1 MPTLTNKEARRI
13 INRIYKKEFDISS
26 VKVILSFIDRVV
38 PFFIL
43 TASVFQGIDG
53 IAQGNEQQSGQVSTD
68 LVGKWCFI
76 NLAAGT
82 SDAIT
87 NSCVT
92 LNADGT
98 FEANLDRS
106 MLPNANSFVGI
117 QDSDSGKW
125 WAKGD
130 RIFYNSSAN
139 GQGSFVFQKMNH
151 PRLENTPMIVLNGIA
166 FATASSHDPW

>member
-1 MPTLTNKEARRI
+1 M
-13 INRIYKKEFDISS
+13 NRIYKKEFDI
-26 VKVILSFIDRVV
+26 RVV
-38 PFFIL
+38 KTINTLIHRVVTFFIL
-43 TASVFQGIDG
+43 TAFFFLEIDG
-53 IAQGNEQQSGQVSTD
+53 VAQGTEQQSRQISTE

-76 NLAAGT
+76 NLT
-82 SDAIT
+82 SNAIT

-92 LNADGT
+92 LNGDGT

-130 RIFYNSSAN
+130 RIFYTSSAN
-139 GQGSFVFQKMNH
+139 GEGSFAFQKMNH